1 MKLSTPH
8 DDVLRRQSTS
18 LDVLDSTPESS
29 MGRLFCSSILS
40 PLRINPRL
48 RSLPLPLPLP
58 LPLQRTPFSLSARL
72 QSTMSNVEEAK
83 RAAAT
88 TAVANH
94 YPKNAQ
100 WVGIGSGTT
109 IVYVVEAIKALGVDT
124 SATRYVPTGYQSRQL
139 IVNAGLTAVEFDA
152 IPRGVVLDVAF
163 DGADEVDDELNCI
176 KGGGACLFQE
186 KLVAMQAKEFI
197 CVADSRKLQSRLLT
211 NWKYIPIEVAPIAAF
226 RVLRKLTELGSINP
240 TIRPNSTLKEGN
252 LKTDQDFFL
261 IDAPFPPLLIQADL
275 DGGLNGTGTGGV
287 WEVSR
292 LAREIKQIAGVLEVG
307 IFYGQTGPQAT
318 AAGGVGGQRP
328 VAAYFGM
335 PDGSVSVRNA
345 IQ

>member
-1 MKLSTPH
+1 LPCK
-8 DDVLRRQSTS
+8 RRSSFAS
-18 LDVLDSTPESS
+18 L
-29 MGRLFCSSILS
+29 
-40 PLRINPRL
+40 
-48 RSLPLPLPLP
+48 
-58 LPLQRTPFSLSARL
+58 
-72 QSTMSNVEEAK
+72 
-83 RAAAT
+83 
-88 TAVANH
+88 
-94 YPKNAQ
+94 
-100 WVGIGSGTT
+100 VGIAPPENSSSC
-109 IVYVVEAIKALGVDT
+109 IYANNQT
-124 SATRYVPTGYQSRQL
+124 SYTKSTNFRFYS
-139 IVNAGLTAVEFDA
+139 I
-152 IPRGVVLDVAF
+152 
-163 DGADEVDDELNCI
+163 
-176 KGGGACLFQE
+176 
-186 KLVAMQAKEFI
+186 
-197 CVADSRKLQSRLLT
+197 DSRKLQSRLLT